1 MVADRY
7 GGVYHRAMKSIRV
20 ARIAVAA
27 GAATLIAAA
36 AAPAASA
43 PGLTASL
50 KASVSP
56 NHLVGGPFSPNR
68 GMPIKL
74 SYKATIHHP
83 SDSTYELTRVVVKF
97 PAGVAK
103 PNGNLFPSCSAAKL
117 RAARGNLHVC
127 PSGSKIGKG
136 VAVGTAVN
144 IGVTSTGT
152 LTLFNG
158 PHGKSITFNVNITQ
172 PALINDSFDAKLV
185 KTGGKYGY
193 VLTNVIPS
201 DLQTILDGPI
211 VVRSISVT
219 TFATRVVHGVRR
231 GYIEAYKCPKSHKA
245 PIHSDFFFTQG
256 VAPFAT
262 ATTSA
267 DTNISCH

>member
-1 MVADRY
+1 VVDDRY
-7 GGVYHRAMKSIRV
+7 KHVYHRVMKSIRA
-20 ARIAVAA
+20 ARIVVAA
-27 GAATLIAAA
+27 GAATLIAAV
-36 AAPAASA
+36 AAPAASG
-43 PGLTASL
+43 PVTASL

-74 SYKATIHHP
+74 SYKATLNHP

-103 PNGNLFPSCSAAKL
+103 PNGNLFPSCSVAKL

-127 PSGSKIGKG
+127 PKGSKIGSG

-144 IGVTSTGT
+144 IGVTSKGT

-158 PHGKSITFNVNITQ
+158 PHGKSIVFNVNIVT
-172 PALINDSFDAKLV
+172 PALINDSFNAPLV
-185 KTGGKYGY
+185 KTHGKYGY
-193 VLTNVIPS
+193 VLTNNIPS

-219 TFATRVVHGVRR
+219 TGATRVVHGVRR
-231 GYIEAYKCPKSHKA
+231 GYIEAYKCPRSHKA
-245 PIHSDFFFTQG
+245 PIHSDFFLTQG

-262 ATTSA
+262 ASASA
-267 DTNISCH
+267 DANISCH

>member
-1 MVADRY
+1 
-7 GGVYHRAMKSIRV
+7 MKSIRA

-27 GAATLIAAA
+27 GAATLIVAV
-36 AAPAASA
+36 AAPAASG
-43 PGLTASL
+43 PVTASL
-50 KASVSP
+50 QASVSP

-74 SYKATIHHP
+74 SYKATLHHP

-117 RAARGNLHVC
+117 RAARGNLHAC
-127 PSGSKIGKG
+127 PKGSLIGRG
-136 VAVGTAVN
+136 VAIGTAVN

-158 PHGKSITFNVNITQ
+158 PGGRSITFNVNITR

-193 VLTNVIPS
+193 VLTNNIPS

-219 TFATRVVHGVRR
+219 TFATRVVHGVKR

-245 PIHSDFFFTQG
+245 PIHSDFFFMQG
-256 VAPFAT
+256 VAPNAT
-262 ATTSA
+262 ASASA
-267 DTNISCH
+267 DANISCH